1 MKDVCMELY
10 IIMPTFNCVKY
21 TQQTL
26 GSIKTNLPCNVIIVD
41 NASTDGTLQLLNDL
55 SKISNQ
61 IIIRNMK
68 RISLSAAWNMGLK
81 RAMQD
86 SEFKY
91 AYVLNNDLILEPYQ
105 LEVLVAFAKDH
116 PEYVIM
122 SGLNTRVWKKRPNE
136 IVEGACNF
144 SAFFITKSCLEKVG
158 LFDENF
164 LGAYFEDNDYALR
177 VKKAGLKMC
186 VVCDVGFNHFGSVTL
201 REGLTKQEQAHQ
213 NACFI
218 NNREY
223 FRKKWGFIP

>member
-1 MKDVCMELY
+1 MVTL
-10 IIMPTFNCVKY
+10 NNVKY

-26 GSIKTNLPCNVIIVD
+26 SSIKTNLPCNVVIVD

-55 SKISNQ
+55 QKISNQ
-61 IIIRNMK
+61 IIMRNMK
-68 RISLSAAWNMGLK
+68 RISLSAAWNMGLR

-86 SEFKY
+86 LEFKY
-91 AYVLNNDLILEPYQ
+91 AFVINNDIIFEPYT
-105 LEVLVAFAKDH
+105 LEQHVNFAQSH
-116 PEYVIM
+116 PEYVLM
-122 SGLNTRVWKKRPNE
+122 SGLNTRIWKKRPNE
-136 IVEGACNF
+136 VAEGACNF
-144 SAFFITKSCLEKVG
+144 SAFFITKSCLLKVG

-201 REGLTKQEQAHQ
+201 REGLNKQEQAHQ

-223 FRKKWGFIP
+223 FKKKWGFIP